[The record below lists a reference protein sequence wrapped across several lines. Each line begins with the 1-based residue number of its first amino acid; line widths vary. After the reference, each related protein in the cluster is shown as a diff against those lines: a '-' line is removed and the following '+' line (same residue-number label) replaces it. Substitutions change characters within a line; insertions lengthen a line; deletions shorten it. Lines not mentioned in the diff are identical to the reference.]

1 MVVLKTKNRKKK
13 DSLKKIRKEGF
24 IPAVYYGRTQE
35 AVSVSVPVKDFEK
48 IWRDEGESAV
58 VTLED
63 EKKGKLDALIHDVD
77 IDPIYNRPRHA
88 DFYVFEEGKTIEV
101 SVPVEFVGEAPLVKS
116 QKAILVKVLRE
127 ITVDAM
133 PRSIPS
139 QVDVDVSSLET
150 LDDQIL
156 AKDIKLPEEVILK
169 DDPEEVVAALS
180 EAQEEVEEPEETE
193 DVDFSSIEVEK
204 KGKEEEEGGETEEN
218 TSSES

>member
-1 MVVLKTKNRKKK
+1 MVVLKTKNREKK
-13 DSLKKIRKEGF
+13 DSLKKIRKEGY

-48 IWRDEGESAV
+48 IWRDSGESAV

-88 DFYVFEEGKTIEV
+88 DFYIFEEGKTIEV

-116 QKAILVKVLRE
+116 QKATLVKVLRE

-139 QVDVDVSSLET
+139 QVDVDVSSLKT
-150 LDDQIL
+150 LDDQVL
-156 AKDIKLPEEVILK
+156 AKDIKLPEGVTLK
-169 DDPEEVVAALS
+169 EDPEEVVAALS
-180 EAQEEVEEPEETE
+180 EAQEMEEPEETE
-193 DVDFSSIEVEK
+193 AVDFSSIEVEK

>member
-1 MVVLKTKNRKKK
+1 MVVLKTKSREKGEN
-13 DSLKKIRKEGF
+13 LKNLRRDGY

-35 AVSVSVPVKDFEK
+35 AVSVSVFAKDFEK

-63 EKKGKLDALIHDVD
+63 EKKGKIDALIHDVD
-77 IDPIYNRPRHA
+77 VDPIYNRPRHA
-88 DFYVFEEGKTIEV
+88 DFYIFEEGKTIET
-101 SVPVEFVGEAPLVKS
+101 SVPVEFVGESPLVKS

-139 QVDVDVSSLET
+139 HLDVDVSVLSD

-156 AKDIKLPEEVILK
+156 AKDIKLPEGIDLK
-169 DDPEEVVAALS
+169 EDPEEVVAALS
-180 EAQEEVEEPEETE
+180 EAQEEIEEADESEE
-193 DVDFSSIEVEK
+193 VDFSSIEVEK
-204 KGKEEEEGGETEEN
+204 KGKEEEKTAEEDT
-218 TSSES
+218 TSSEG